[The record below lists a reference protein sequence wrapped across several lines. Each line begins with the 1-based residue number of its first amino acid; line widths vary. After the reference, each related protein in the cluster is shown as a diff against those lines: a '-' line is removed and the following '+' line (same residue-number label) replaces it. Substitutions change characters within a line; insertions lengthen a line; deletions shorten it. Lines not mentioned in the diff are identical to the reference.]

1 MVQRCTFF
9 TSLTLVHSRLRVRQQ
24 VDSRSCTEFPGIS
37 LRSIDDL
44 QAAAWSRL
52 RELLTGFAIDGEA
65 IAMSGSA
72 AQTIVDH
79 AWSTPAEL
87 IVVGTHGRT
96 GLVRLTDRVAPFD
109 DDSGKPAQDNLH
121 AAFLINST
129 SRAIYVPCANGHP
142 LYRRRE
148 FPQPHPQ
155 FPPDLHA
162 FIVTE
167 SDARH
172 T

>member
-1 MVQRCTFF
+1 
-9 TSLTLVHSRLRVRQQ
+9 
-24 VDSRSCTEFPGIS
+24 
-37 LRSIDDL
+37 
-44 QAAAWSRL
+44 
-52 RELLTGFAIDGEA
+52 
-65 IAMSGSA
+65 MSGSA